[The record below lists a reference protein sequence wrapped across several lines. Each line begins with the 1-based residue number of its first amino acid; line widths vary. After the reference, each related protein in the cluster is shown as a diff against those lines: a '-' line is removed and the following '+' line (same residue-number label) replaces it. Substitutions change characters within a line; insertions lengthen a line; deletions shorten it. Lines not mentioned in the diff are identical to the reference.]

1 MLSGIRAESEENKM
15 LNVYD
20 FMKDCENRA
29 AQEVRGSRNAREHA
43 VKIARQTVPTRYTK
57 RLKSATAVLRSV
69 CVNLGSYKWK
79 DTRHVLDCVTI
90 AKITEK
96 LVIGTCG
103 ERVPLKEVIAW
114 GI

>member
-1 MLSGIRAESEENKM
+1 M

-20 FMKDCENRA
+20 FMRECEIRA
-29 AQEVRGSRNAREHA
+29 AQLVKGRRNAREHA
-43 VKIARQTVPTRYTK
+43 VQIARQTVPTRYTK

-69 CVNLGSYKWK
+69 GVNLGTSKWK
-79 DTRHVLDCVTI
+79 DTRYVLDCVTI

-103 ERVPLKEVIAW
+103 ERVPIEEVIAW